1 VLNRYTRMAIEA
13 CAAHGILRVVGYE
26 SVSGFEMPQ
35 PVTQMREIRALDL
48 AA

>member
-13 CAAHGILRVVGYE
+13 CPARGILRVVGCE
-26 SVSGFEMPQ
+26 SVPGFELPQ
-35 PVTQMREIRALDL
+35 PVTQMREIGALDL